1 MEQLALFDI
10 ESEIKTSASTTFID
24 NMKLPIHRWFKYTAG
39 FSAEW
44 VKNVIR
50 KYKKVDSMILDP
62 FAGSGTTLIA
72 ANELNLPSV
81 GYEKQYFIRRIAS
94 NKLQYDVD
102 FSHLD
107 ELYKKITNNLTY
119 DFNFDE
125 QSDLLKKCYDSETLK
140 ILMSMK
146 NTFVKVKDDTLES
159 EIIWLAITAILRN
172 TSSVGTAQWQ
182 YVLPKKTK
190 KNVLLPQNALFKKI
204 NEITQDI
211 QLFNLKNIKSL
222 GTILDHDAREFC
234 SMYSKSFDILVTSP
248 PYPNNYDYADATRLE
263 MMFWGDIKGWGD
275 LQSKVRHNLIHSCSQ
290 HSAAEKLK
298 LDDILSDSVINPIK
312 DEITEVCRKLEKVR
326 FEHGGKKT
334 YHTMI
339 AAYYRDL
346 ARVFIALRPLM
357 KEDSIICFVI
367 GDSAPYGI
375 YAPADKWLGKLA
387 LAAGFLSW
395 NFEKTRDR
403 NIKWKN
409 RKHTVPLKEGRLW
422 IRG

>member
-1 MEQLALFDI
+1 MEQLALFDM
-10 ESEIKTSASTTFID
+10 EPDVKMSVSTTFID
-24 NMKLPIHRWFKYTAG
+24 NMKLPVHRWFKYTAG

-44 VKNVIR
+44 VKNVIK
-50 KYKKVDSMILDP
+50 KYKKNDSMILDP
-62 FAGSGTTLIA
+62 FAGSGTTIIA

-81 GYEKQYFIRRIAS
+81 GYEKQYFVRRIAN
-94 NKLQYDVD
+94 NKLRYNVD
-102 FSHLD
+102 FNHLNR
-107 ELYKKITNNLTY
+107 LYKKIINNSTY

-125 QSDLLKKCYDSETLK
+125 QPDLLKKCYDKETLK
-140 ILMSMK
+140 TLISMK
-146 NTFVKVKDDTLES
+146 NNFINVRDNTLES

-172 TSSVGTAQWQ
+172 TSFAGTAQCQ

-190 KNVLLPQNALFKKI
+190 MNVLLPQNAIIQKI

-211 QLFNLKNIKSL
+211 RLFNVKNIKSL
-222 GTILDHDAREFC
+222 GAILDHDARECC
-234 SMYSKSFDILVTSP
+234 SEYNDSFDILITSP

-263 MMFWGDIKGWGD
+263 MMFWGDINGWGD
-275 LQSKVRHNLIHSCSQ
+275 LHSKVRCNLIHSCSQ

-298 LDDILSDSVINPIK
+298 LNDILNDSVLDPIK
-312 DEITEVCRKLEKVR
+312 DEITPVCRELEKVR
-326 FEHGGKKT
+326 LEHGGKKT

-339 AAYYRDL
+339 AAYYKDL

-357 KEDSIICFVI
+357 KENSIICFVI
-367 GDSAPYGI
+367 GDSAPYGV
-375 YAPADKWLGKLA
+375 YAPSDKWLGKLA
-387 LAAGFLSW
+387 LAAGFLSYD
-395 NFEKTRDR
+395 FEKTRDR

>member
-50 KYKKVDSMILDP
+50 KYKKADSMILDP

-107 ELYKKITNNLTY
+107 ELYKKITHNLTY

-190 KNVLLPQNALFKKI
+190 KSVLLPQNALFKKI